1 MIIKVSKKLN
11 LYYKSTTIEF
21 MKNIIFLLFPLLIFS
36 CNKKTEIDPLLT
48 NLELISKNQWK
59 LERYTSVNG
68 QTIFDSELDAQA
80 LFLFAMN
87 FEFRKDGEVRGIDK
101 ASNNIIEKGVW
112 KFLDENNSVNVKL
125 TGLDYDFRIINLKTG
140 KLTLQAPTGNYLS
153 NLGSQINLEF
163 TSVNL

>member
-1 MIIKVSKKLN
+1 
-11 LYYKSTTIEF
+11 
-21 MKNIIFLLFPLLIFS
+21 MKNIIFLLFPLIIFS
-36 CNKKTEIDPLLT
+36 CNKNNNLDPLKD
-48 NLELISKNQWK
+48 NLELISQNQWK

-68 QTIFDSELDAQA
+68 QTIFDSELDSQA

-101 ASNNIIEKGVW
+101 ASNSIIEKGIW
-112 KFLDENNSVNVKL
+112 KFLEDDNSVNVKL

-153 NLGSQINLEF
+153 SLGSQINLEF
-163 TSVNL
+163 SSVNL